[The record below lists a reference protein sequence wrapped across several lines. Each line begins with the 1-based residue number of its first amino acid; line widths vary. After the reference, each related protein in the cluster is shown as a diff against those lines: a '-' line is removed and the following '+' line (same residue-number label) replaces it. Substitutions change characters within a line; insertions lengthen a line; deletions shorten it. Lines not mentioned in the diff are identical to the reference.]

1 MIGAGATRLDFA
13 RCIHEIGRG
22 HAAGALAE
30 PEARALGEAMLEGE
44 VPPLELGAILLAYR
58 LKGETLE
65 ELTGFM
71 DALAPR
77 VAPFAP
83 AQNGVRP
90 VILPSYNGARRL
102 PNLTALLALAL
113 RRHVPVLLHGFRDD
127 AGASGRVTTAAVL
140 RELGFDA
147 ATSLD
152 DAKARLRRDGL
163 AFVPTELLSPALA
176 TLLSLRERMGVRSVA
191 HTLAKLIDPFGGRG
205 FRVVAVTH
213 PDYLARMR
221 AYLAASRAHALLMR
235 GTEGEPFAHPRRQAR
250 FEAFDDGV
258 AQAPFDE
265 TPVAAPPALATAID
279 APATAA
285 WIADALAGKVDVPA
299 PLAAQI
305 ACCLRGAGVSRAQP

>member
-1 MIGAGATRLDFA
+1 MIGAGAARLDFA

-22 HAAGALAE
+22 HAARALAE

-65 ELTGFM
+65 ELVGFM

-102 PNLTALLALAL
+102 PNLTALLALSL
-113 RRHVPVLLHGFRDD
+113 RRHVPVLLHGSDH

-163 AFVPTELLSPALA
+163 AFVPTEVLSPALA

-191 HTLAKLIDPFGGRG
+191 HTLAKLIEVEGREIRIVDPSR
-205 FRVVAVTH
+205 
-213 PDYLARMR
+213 LR
-221 AYLAASRAHALLMR
+221 AYH
-235 GTEGEPFAHPRRQAR
+235 G
-250 FEAFDDGV
+250 
-258 AQAPFDE
+258 
-265 TPVAAPPALATAID
+265 
-279 APATAA
+279 
-285 WIADALAGKVDVPA
+285 
-299 PLAAQI
+299 
-305 ACCLRGAGVSRAQP
+305 